1 MMFLI
6 VSLAIGIYL
15 YVNGRRRQRSP
26 TKEASAAIRQDHIQG
41 GTPKTTPRKVRK
53 QD

>member
-1 MMFLI
+1 MFLI

-15 YVNGRRRQRSP
+15 YVNGRRQTSEKRS
-26 TKEASAAIRQDHIQG
+26 SSAIRNDHIQG
-41 GTPKTTPRKVRK
+41 GNATKTTPRKIRK